1 VVHRVSH
8 LHRRF
13 LAAAITAVAISMS
26 GLTVASAGAPARAAS
41 RAATATSSHPWAK
54 RIWGYLR
61 TSDGTELRYS
71 VMLPKAH
78 GRFPVLMQYDGYD
91 AGSIGGAA
99 YQQGDTWM
107 SSELDADL
115 LRHGYAVMGLQMR
128 GTGCSTGTFDL
139 FSKSWGTDG
148 ALGVEWAAHQPWS
161 TGHVGMYDW
170 SWPGIGQL
178 FTATNRPKNLDAIA
192 PGMVVTDPL
201 RDVGAPGGIPN
212 PEFNNLWWATILDS
226 WTYVAQDALGDGDTQ
241 CAVNLAR
248 NITVGQA
255 TSPTADSTHLFEDAF
270 WRSRY
275 LRPRTKRIDVP
286 VLSMA
291 DWQDEEVGSRGGYYQ
306 ALLNPKTTWYVGT
319 NGQHD
324 IYLSDAFRP
333 TLLGFMDHF
342 VKGKRNG
349 FAKTPHVRLW
359 EETTAAG
366 GAQSSDDQLT
376 HSEPGFVITRR
387 RLPVP
392 VHATTLWLRPGGGL
406 ATQRATAASG
416 SETYAPLPGPIVN
429 NDVPGAITDASGG
442 SLGELPWTDSVLV
455 PGTDLSFTTPR
466 LTRAITLSGPASL
479 NLWLSSTAT
488 NTDVQVTVTEVR
500 PNGQEEYVQ
509 RGWLR
514 ASARAI
520 DKPLSSRLLPVHQ
533 ETLAAL
539 APLRPGKL
547 VRARVEIPSF
557 THTFRAGTALRIWL
571 DAPSGT
577 GDWNFLSSDLG
588 EVDTISLDR
597 SHDSALVVGA
607 LSGHQAPGRE
617 PACDLLVGEPCR
629 ANPLSTTSDS
639 KALPRG
645 W

>member
-1 VVHRVSH
+1 VSR
-8 LHRRF
+8 LRRRL
-13 LAAAITAVAISMS
+13 LAAATAAAVVSLS
-26 GLTVASAGAPARAAS
+26 GMTVASAVSPAGHANHIKTAAS
-41 RAATATSSHPWAK
+41 SATATPWAK

-61 TSDGTELRYS
+61 TPDGVELRYS
-71 VMLPKAH
+71 VMLPEAH

-91 AGSIGGAA
+91 GGEIGGAA

-107 SSELDADL
+107 SNEMDTSL
-115 LRHGYAVMGLQMR
+115 LHHGYAVMGLQMR
-128 GTGCSTGTFDL
+128 GTGCSSGTFDL
-139 FSKSWGTDG
+139 YSKRWGTDG
-148 ALGVEWAAHQPWS
+148 ALGVEWAARQPWS

-178 FTATNRPKNLDAIA
+178 FTASNRPKHLDAIA

-226 WTYVAQDALGDGDTQ
+226 WTYAGEDALGDRDTR

-248 NITVGQA
+248 NISLGQL
-255 TSPTADSTHLFEDAF
+255 TSPTADSTHLFEDSF
-270 WRSRY
+270 WRSRN
-275 LRPRTKRIDVP
+275 LRAQTKRIDVP

-306 ALLNPKTTWYVGT
+306 HLLNPKTTWYVGT

-324 IYLSDAFRP
+324 IYLSHAFRP
-333 TLLGFMDHF
+333 TLLAFMDRF
-342 VKGKRNG
+342 VKGEHNG
-349 FAKTPHVRLW
+349 FAGTPHVRLW
-359 EETTAAG
+359 EETTDSG

-376 HSEPGFVITRR
+376 QSKPGFVISRR

-406 ATQRATAASG
+406 AARRATGASG
-416 SETYAPLPGPIVN
+416 SETYAPLPGPMVN
-429 NDVPGAITDASGG
+429 DDVPGAITDASGG
-442 SLGELPWTDSVLV
+442 PLGELPWNDSVLV
-455 PGTDLSFTTPR
+455 PGSQLAFSTPR
-466 LTRAITLSGPASL
+466 LTKAITLSGPASL
-479 NLWLSSTAT
+479 NLWLSSSAT

-520 DKPLSSRLLPVHQ
+520 DRSLSSKLLPVHQ
-533 ETLAAL
+533 QTLASSE
-539 APLRPGKL
+539 PLTPGKL
-547 VRARVEIPSF
+547 VRARVEIPTF
-557 THTFRAGTALRIWL
+557 THTFRPGTAIRIWL

-588 EVDTISLDR
+588 EIDTISLDR

-607 LSGHQAPGRE
+607 LSGHRAPGHE
-617 PACDLLVGEPCR
+617 PSCRLLVGEPCR
-629 ANPLSTTSDS
+629 ANPMATRSDPH
-639 KALPRG
+639 ALPTG

>member
-1 VVHRVSH
+1 M
-8 LHRRF
+8 
-13 LAAAITAVAISMS
+13 SMT
-26 GLTVASAGAPARAAS
+26 GLTVASAGAPTSHAS
-41 RAATATSSHPWAK
+41 TATSSNAVSSNRWAK

-61 TSDGTELRYS
+61 TPDGVELRYS
-71 VMLPKAH
+71 VLLPKAH
-78 GRFPVLMQYDGYD
+78 GRFPVLIQYDGYD
-91 AGSIGGAA
+91 AGEIGGAA

-107 SSELDADL
+107 SSELDASL

-128 GTGCSTGTFDL
+128 GTGCSTGSFDL
-139 FSKSWGTDG
+139 FSKAWGSDG
-148 ALGVEWAAHQPWS
+148 ALGVEWAAKQPWS

-178 FTATNRPKNLDAIA
+178 FTAINRPKHLDAIA

-226 WTYVAQDALGDGDTQ
+226 WTYAAEDALGDGDTQ
-241 CAVNLAR
+241 CAINLAR
-248 NITVGQA
+248 NTTVGQL
-255 TSPTADSTHLFEDAF
+255 TSPTADSTHLFEDGF

-291 DWQDEEVGSRGGYYQ
+291 DWQDEEVGSRAGYYQ
-306 ALLNPKTTWYVGT
+306 QLLNPKTTWYVGT

-333 TLLGFMDHF
+333 TLLAFMDRF
-342 VKGKRNG
+342 VKGQRNG
-349 FAKTPHVRLW
+349 FSRTPRVRLW

-376 HSEPGFVITRR
+376 HASPGFVITRP

-392 VHATTLWLRPGGGL
+392 VHATTLWLRPDGGL
-406 ATQRATAASG
+406 TAQRVTRASG
-416 SETYAPLPGPIVN
+416 SESYAPLPGPIVN
-429 NDVPGAITDASGG
+429 DDLPGAITDASGG
-442 SLGELPWTDSVLV
+442 SLGELPWDDSVLV
-455 PGTDLSFTTPR
+455 PDTDLSYTTPR

-479 NLWLSSTAT
+479 NLWLASTAT

-500 PNGQEEYVQ
+500 PDGQEEYVQ

-520 DKPLSSRLLPVHQ
+520 DKSLSSRLLPVHQ
-533 ETLAAL
+533 DSLAAL
-539 APLRPGKL
+539 QPLTPGKL

-557 THTFRAGTALRIWL
+557 THTFRAGTAIRIWL

-577 GDWNFLSSDLG
+577 GDWSFLSNDVG
-588 EVDTISLDR
+588 EVDTISLDP

-607 LSGHQAPGRE
+607 LSGHRAPGRE

-629 ANPLSTTSDS
+629 ANPQPTRSDPR
-639 KALPRG
+639 ALPAG